1 MDPLLAAAERVVG
14 YLVPYVIDKG
24 VELAKNLGKST
35 VDRIGGWLD
44 SLRERW
50 AGDEEASD
58 ALKDFERNPKENSA
72 MLRDLLADRLRIDET
87 LKQSV
92 EQLARDVG
100 PTVVV
105 RMEGERVEVQT
116 GPEFGKV
123 IRGQVSVTQLLTN
136 GKEQR
141 GPKFDDIG

>member
-14 YLVPYVIDKG
+14 YLVPYAIDKG
-24 VELAKNLGKST
+24 VELAKKLGKNA

-50 AGDEEASD
+50 ASDEEATG
-58 ALKDFERNPKENSA
+58 ALKDFEEKPDENSER
-72 MLRDLLADRLRIDET
+72 LRDILADRLRTDEA
-87 LKQSV
+87 LKQSI
-92 EQLARDVG
+92 EQLAKDVG

-105 RMEGERVEVQT
+105 TMEGERVEIQT

-123 IRGQVSVTQLLTN
+123 LRGQVFVTQKLKD

-141 GPKFDDIG
+141 APKFGDIG